1 MTYNEET
8 GEVEPLTKEQW
19 LYQILDNGT
28 EYWGDDITDRYGS
41 GIHHIYE
48 PFAGRLAELEERLAK
63 VQQSLRVKDA
73 EGQALDYKG
82 EELGVERK
90 EKSRADGVVTF
101 ESDSAVSK
109 DYTIPEGTI
118 VQTSSSDP
126 IEFETTE
133 TASLKSGESSVT
145 SGIEARVAGSHGN
158 VAAGSITESKTA
170 ISGVDSINNYNRTS
184 GGRDRE
190 ADNDYRGRIQ
200 NSVGN
205 IQVSSLRKI
214 YEDLNALDVVR
225 EVRPID
231 NSADVAND
239 GLDPHQVEIVVD
251 AEPGHTDE
259 IAQIIFDGMAMG
271 ANMVSGVHGDSKTGT
286 AKLPNG
292 QTFTIEYSVP
302 TQTDIYVN
310 IEATT
315 TQDVNVNKIKDSIVA
330 YIGGTKTTG
339 ELIYGELT
347 VSDDVLYGEIEF
359 AIREIEEIYD
369 IDSLQIGTSSSSSGT
384 SNISMGFSE
393 RAVID
398 HSNISITTTVQ

>member
-8 GEVEPLTKEQW
+8 AEVEPLTKEQW
-19 LYQILDNGT
+19 LYKVLDNGT
-28 EYWGDDITDRYGS
+28 EYWGDDITERYGS
-41 GIHHIYE
+41 SIHHIYE

-63 VQQSLRVKDA
+63 VQESLRLKDA

-82 EELGVERK
+82 EELGVGRK
-90 EKSRADGVVTF
+90 EKSRSDGLVTF

-109 DYTIPEGTI
+109 DYSIPKGTI

-126 IEFETTE
+126 IEFQTIE
-133 TASLKSGESSVT
+133 AVSLKSGETSVT

-158 VAAGSITESKTA
+158 VAAGSITQSKTS
-170 ISGVDSINNYNRTS
+170 ISGIDSIENYNRTS

-190 ADNDYRGRIQ
+190 EDDNYRNRIQ
-200 NSVGN
+200 NSVGT

-214 YEDLNALDVVR
+214 YEDLNALDVVQQ
-225 EVRPID
+225 VRPID

-239 GLDPHQVEIVVD
+239 GLNAHEVEIVVD

-271 ANMVSGVHGDSKTGT
+271 ANMVSGVHGNSTTGT
-286 AKLPNG
+286 AGLPNG

-302 TQTDIYVN
+302 TKTDIYIDIDATTTKDVN
-310 IEATT
+310 IEK
-315 TQDVNVNKIKDSIVA
+315 VKNSIVN

-339 ELIYGELT
+339 QLVYGNLT

-359 AIREIEEIYD
+359 AIREIEGVYD
-369 IDSLQIGTSSSSSGT
+369 INSLQIGTSSTPSST
-384 SNISMGFSE
+384 SNISIGFSE

-398 HSNISITTTVQ
+398 HSNISINTTLQ